1 MARDIRL
8 QHEDA
13 GSGAPPLVFV
23 HGYMGR
29 LGFWQ
34 PQIDHFQGRHRVLAC
49 DLRGHGQTP
58 PGSAPPRIDTLGKDV
73 AALIEQL
80 GLAGAVLIG
89 HSMGCRVVL
98 EARRQVP
105 DRVAGLVLVDGSNMA
120 LGNEAAAH
128 ARLDAAM
135 DAAGFAAFARALLAA
150 MFFEGHDPA
159 VLREVIDTGLK
170 LPESFGRP
178 LFHSMIAYDA
188 DESGGAVAAMRAC
201 DVPVLVVQSTA
212 MGVDRV
218 RRSLKPGES
227 APYVDLARKHLSRLQ
242 VAVVPGVGHYV
253 QLDAPAAVND
263 RIGAFLAQGFA

>member
-1 MARDIRL
+1 MAGDITL
-8 QHEDA
+8 HHDDT

-34 PQIDHFQGRHRVLAC
+34 PQIDHFKGRHRVLGC
-49 DLRGHGQTP
+49 DLRGHGRTP
-58 PGSAPPRIDTLGKDV
+58 PGGAQPRIGTLGKDV

-80 GLAGAVLIG
+80 GLAGAVLVG

-98 EARRQVP
+98 EARRHVP
-105 DRVAGLVLVDGSNMA
+105 DRIAALVLVDGSNMA
-120 LGNEAAAH
+120 LGDEAGAH

-135 DAAGFAAFARALLAA
+135 DAAGFAAFARALLAG
-150 MFFEGHDPA
+150 MFIEGHDPT
-159 VLREVIDTGLK
+159 VLKEIIATGLK
-170 LPESFGRP
+170 MPESFGRP
-178 LFHSMIAYDA
+178 LFHGMIAYDA

-201 DVPVLVVQSTA
+201 DVPVLIVQSTA

-227 APYVDLARKHLSRLQ
+227 APYVDLARQHVPRLQ

-253 QLDAPAAVND
+253 QLDAPAAVNGH
-263 RIGAFLAQGFA
+263 IEAFLARGFG